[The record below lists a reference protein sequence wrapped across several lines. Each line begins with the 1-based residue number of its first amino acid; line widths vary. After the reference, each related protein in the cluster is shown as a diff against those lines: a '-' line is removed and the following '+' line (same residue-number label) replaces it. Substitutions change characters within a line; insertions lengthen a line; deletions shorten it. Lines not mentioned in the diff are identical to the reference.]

1 VHGRQREQ
9 RRALGVRRGRHRWT
23 PRRQPL
29 SRQRSRNTSETNNQ
43 PQNEELSP
51 RRGGGVGTMCE
62 YPAVDSDARGRGSG
76 VRVVR
81 DL

>member
-1 VHGRQREQ
+1 MDAVPSATVASKETRQK
-9 RRALGVRRGRHRWT
+9 RR
-23 PRRQPL
+23 
-29 SRQRSRNTSETNNQ
+29 TNNQ

-51 RRGGGVGTMCE
+51 RRGGGVRTMGE

-76 VRVVR
+76 VLGAR